1 MVCRMHGGAAPQT
14 IAAAHRRMQRQAA
27 LAACWQLG
35 LEGFGEPSAEALA
48 AARHFRRQ
56 AE

>member
-1 MVCRMHGGAAPQT
+1 MHGGSAPQT